1 MGRPGG
7 QWSLSDFTLTKQ
19 LYKGKA
25 STLYQATDKPSG
37 ATVALKSY
45 SKRRLSTLNWYQ
57 VEREVRLH
65 SQLRHPNV
73 ISLHAA
79 FEDDNYVFM
88 ITQFAAGGDLYEDL
102 KRAGGQMRER
112 VVAGEVLPPFMDA
125 LSHMHARSII
135 HRDIKP
141 ENILLTA
148 DRVIKVADFGLS
160 INWGEERPVT
170 RAGTLDYMSPEVLA
184 CPEKSRP
191 EENKERLELGY
202 TDAVDVWAVGVLAYE
217 LLVGKPPFERESRE
231 ETYAYIQR
239 KDPALPAWLS
249 EGAKDFIMTA
259 LAKSARKRPSMAQ
272 LLDHP
277 WIVQYC
283 RRPSSR
289 PTTSSSATS
298 ATPADL
304 HLPLH
309 ELHGPRASLHGAK
322 SCRDFNAL
330 LSPAVSIGP
339 GSLASMLQ
347 PALSMAGPALADDAT
362 PAARPST
369 ASRLR
374 ASTAAARPATPTIPP
389 LPVVEEETA
398 PAAADAS
405 QQEGAGLAAALPV
418 PAFATLAAA
427 AAADLPFPK
436 SAGPAGQHISSPE
449 QTDLDHS
456 SSDAHPSHSAA
467 ATKMLGA
474 SFNLQQATSL
484 STGDPQSAFLELYK
498 SMAPPPVER
507 PAAPAGHTPRGTSRK
522 ASSSISRAGRSSV
535 SKGLE
540 ASLPPLQHSQQHSDG
555 VAAAGSPASLKRLPS
570 LRKAHSQ
577 KLAEE
582 QLPPLDGAVAG
593 SAAQPVAAASPAPA
607 APEAAVASA
616 VATVEPLKAV
626 PAASEAVPVGPQRQ
640 GNDEGEVPEVQPHRT
655 ALPDGGHLV
664 VPAHGKQPVQ
674 QQPAEAQDRIK
685 AMRAFLAA
693 EQLEHEGGSA
703 SPMAQAQAAAHDRM
717 HEAEQRH
724 LDKLRARASVSP
736 AAAAAGTSA
745 ARAGSASRAARPKQD
760 PSASLMQSASNL
772 LTKLLGKKPAATS
785 AAAAAAP
792 TSGIAAR
799 KTSVAPAPLERS
811 AGSGSF
817 DAAVSAAAG
826 SPVKPA
832 RKSSVAP
839 APAPARTSIRLAG
852 GTVEQTSPRKAVP
865 APTARTAPPAARKAS
880 AAAVPPTSAAT
891 AAAAPEA
898 RTYSSSTGE
907 EAVESR
913 SNSLSKT
920 VRFASLKPAGPS
932 MDMQDLI
939 PAFRSASGT
948 ASFTTAQSSLPASSL
963 PSLTS
968 GTSSPL
974 RASRK
979 GSASASPPLSRK
991 GSHVA
996 PSGSTLRTS
1005 LVHAPGGS
1013 GALASTIKPRGSKM
1027 ASMPGERSAP
1037 GAAAAS
1043 EAHDEEHDGGDA
1055 AGGVQRSA
1063 VSWSH
1068 PASGPPKA
1076 AHPSP
1081 ARKSSASPAMAARLA
1096 MYSAFSQLD
1105 KKRPGSS
1112 VRGSA
1117 HHSSGAG
1124 STRNSLHHQPGDS
1137 SRLVL

>member
-1 MGRPGG
+1 
-7 QWSLSDFTLTKQ
+7 
-19 LYKGKA
+19 
-25 STLYQATDKPSG
+25 
-37 ATVALKSY
+37 
-45 SKRRLSTLNWYQ
+45 
-57 VEREVRLH
+57 
-65 SQLRHPNV
+65 
-73 ISLHAA
+73 
-79 FEDDNYVFM
+79 
-88 ITQFAAGGDLYEDL
+88 
-102 KRAGGQMRER
+102 
-112 VVAGEVLPPFMDA
+112 
-125 LSHMHARSII
+125 
-135 HRDIKP
+135 
-141 ENILLTA
+141 
-148 DRVIKVADFGLS
+148 
-160 INWGEERPVT
+160 
-170 RAGTLDYMSPEVLA
+170 
-184 CPEKSRP
+184 
-191 EENKERLELGY
+191 
-202 TDAVDVWAVGVLAYE
+202 
-217 LLVGKPPFERESRE
+217 
-231 ETYAYIQR
+231 
-239 KDPALPAWLS
+239 
-249 EGAKDFIMTA
+249 
-259 LAKSARKRPSMAQ
+259 
-272 LLDHP
+272 
-277 WIVQYC
+277 
-283 RRPSSR
+283 
-289 PTTSSSATS
+289 
-298 ATPADL
+298 
-304 HLPLH
+304 
-309 ELHGPRASLHGAK
+309 
-322 SCRDFNAL
+322 
-330 LSPAVSIGP
+330 
-339 GSLASMLQ
+339 
-347 PALSMAGPALADDAT
+347 
-362 PAARPST
+362 
-369 ASRLR
+369 
-374 ASTAAARPATPTIPP
+374 
-389 LPVVEEETA
+389 
-398 PAAADAS
+398 
-405 QQEGAGLAAALPV
+405 
-418 PAFATLAAA
+418 
-427 AAADLPFPK
+427 
-436 SAGPAGQHISSPE
+436 
-449 QTDLDHS
+449 
-456 SSDAHPSHSAA
+456 
-467 ATKMLGA
+467 
-474 SFNLQQATSL
+474 
-484 STGDPQSAFLELYK
+484 
-498 SMAPPPVER
+498 MAPPPVER

-626 PAASEAVPVGPQRQ
+626 PAALEAVPVGPQRQ

-852 GTVEQTSPRKAVP
+852 GTVEQTSPRACSSSLVRAGSGGIPPARRLVGSPNKPVAGLASPPAARTGDTSPRSPAAAPASRRPLPGKAVP

-932 MDMQDLI
+932 MDMQ
-939 PAFRSASGT
+939 
-948 ASFTTAQSSLPASSL
+948 
-963 PSLTS
+963 
-968 GTSSPL
+968 
-974 RASRK
+974 
-979 GSASASPPLSRK
+979 
-991 GSHVA
+991 V
-996 PSGSTLRTS
+996 
-1005 LVHAPGGS
+1005 
-1013 GALASTIKPRGSKM
+1013 GAGRM
-1027 ASMPGERSAP
+1027 RR
-1037 GAAAAS
+1037 AAARFLSICATS
-1043 EAHDEEHDGGDA
+1043 AA
-1055 AGGVQRSA
+1055 AGLLCGMVMC
-1063 VSWSH
+1063 
-1068 PASGPPKA
+1068 
-1076 AHPSP
+1076 PS
-1081 ARKSSASPAMAARLA
+1081 
-1096 MYSAFSQLD
+1096 
-1105 KKRPGSS
+1105 
-1112 VRGSA
+1112 
-1117 HHSSGAG
+1117 
-1124 STRNSLHHQPGDS
+1124 
-1137 SRLVL
+1137 